1 MHPIAPLLGV
11 IALVAVATTIGLLL
25 RTRKGRVRTL
35 AGTERLEPATLGV
48 ERFGTAGT
56 VVQFSTEFCSR
67 CPGVRRLLSQRVDA
81 AAGVDFV
88 HVDLTHDPELAARFG
103 VLQTPTILFVD
114 ADGHPNTRLSGQL
127 DHETIREA
135 VDVFVGG
142 ADGLLGRQAASGAS
156 TPLAHPQPAHTHPT
170 TTGALA

>member
-25 RTRKGRVRTL
+25 RTRKGRVREL

-67 CPGVRRLLSQRVDA
+67 CPGVRRLLSQQVDA
-81 AAGVDFV
+81 VPSVEFV
-88 HVDLTHDPELAARFG
+88 HLDLTHEPELAARFN
-103 VLQTPTILFVD
+103 VLQTPTILFID
-114 ADGHPNTRLSGQL
+114 AAGRPSARLSGQL

>member
-11 IALVAVATTIGLLL
+11 IALVAVATTIGLRP
-25 RTRKGRVRTL
+25 RTRKGRVREL

-67 CPGVRRLLSQRVDA
+67 CPGVRRLLSQQVDA
-81 AAGVDFV
+81 VPSVEFV
-88 HVDLTHDPELAARFG
+88 HLDLTHEPELAARFN
-103 VLQTPTILFVD
+103 VLQTPTILFID
-114 ADGHPNTRLSGQL
+114 AAGRPSARLSGQL

>member
-35 AGTERLEPATLGV
+35 AGTARLEPATLGV

-67 CPGVRRLLSQRVDA
+67 CPGVRRLLSQQVDA
-81 AAGVDFV
+81 VPSVEFV
-88 HVDLTHDPELAARFG
+88 HLDLTHEPELAARFN
-103 VLQTPTILFVD
+103 VLQTPTILFID
-114 ADGHPNTRLSGQL
+114 AAGRPSARLSGQL

-170 TTGALA
+170 TTGAIA

>member
-1 MHPIAPLLGV
+1 MHPLAPVFGILT
-11 IALVAVATTIGLLL
+11 LVAAATAIGLLL
-25 RTRKGRVRTL
+25 RARKGRVRKL
-35 AGTERLEPATLGV
+35 AGAERLEPAALGI
-48 ERFGTAGT
+48 EHLGTAGT
-56 VVQFSTEFCSR
+56 IVQFSTDFCSR

>member
-1 MHPIAPLLGV
+1 MHPLAPLLG
-11 IALVAVATTIGLLL
+11 ILALVAAATAIGLLL
-25 RTRKGRVRTL
+25 RARKGRVREL
-35 AGTERLEPATLGV
+35 AGAERLEPAALGI
-48 ERFGTAGT
+48 EHLGTAGT
-56 VVQFSTEFCSR
+56 IVQFSTDFCSR
-67 CPGVRRLLSQRVDA
+67 CPGVRRLLSQQVDA
-81 AAGVDFV
+81 APGVEFV

-114 ADGHPNTRLSGQL
+114 ADGHPNTQLSGQL

>member
-25 RTRKGRVRTL
+25 RTRKGRVREL

-67 CPGVRRLLSQRVDA
+67 CPGVRRLLSQQVDA
-81 AAGVDFV
+81 VPRVAFV
-88 HVDLTHDPELAARFG
+88 HLDLTHEPELAARFN
-103 VLQTPTILFVD
+103 VLQTPTILFID
-114 ADGHPNTRLSGQL
+114 AAGRPSARLSGQL
-127 DHETIREA
+127 DHKAIREA
-135 VDVFVGG
+135 VDTFVD
-142 ADGLLGRQAASGAS
+142 AAASSARQTAS
-156 TPLAHPQPAHTHPT
+156 GTAVRTARSTSTSAL
-170 TTGALA
+170 TTGAIA